1 MVNTEIINNWID
13 KNRDDILITLSD
25 LIKIKTI
32 NHPPDGNEK
41 PGQEYLYNNIS
52 KFIPENSIDLF
63 DVIDVEGIQENNIF
77 EPLIDGVERNY
88 KNRPNLVAK
97 LKGSGGGRS
106 IVFSGHMDTVG
117 VREEEWK
124 VFKDPFSGNVKNGKM
139 YGRGILDMKAGL
151 ISGFFVLKCLS
162 DLKIKLKGDVF
173 AESVIDEE
181 LGGMNGTIACRIKY
195 PNIDFAILPE
205 PTNLTLGI
213 ENRSGSVWKATV
225 IEEGPG
231 GYSQNI
237 NPINKLSEFA
247 DLLEGYDSYRNK
259 KMVFPDN
266 YNGEKLHKLLIF
278 LIHSGGK
285 NYIENAS
292 YVPMDGHLYF
302 YIPTR
307 PYTKEGELWGEFL
320 RFMNRK
326 SRTSKYL
333 KDGLPEF
340 KRILRYFNG
349 NTTDV
354 NHPIFNYLKK
364 AYKLNNLKYEE
375 KACSFFC
382 DAEAFKL
389 VSGTEV
395 VLIGPKGDRLHGMD
409 EYVEVES
416 IFNLIKILAHT
427 AIDFCS

>member
-1 MVNTEIINNWID
+1 MADIKDIDNWVN
-13 KNRDDILITLSD
+13 KNKDDILTTLSD
-25 LIKIKTI
+25 LIKIKTV
-32 NHPPDGNEK
+32 NRPPDGGEK
-41 PGQEYLYNNIS
+41 PGQEYLYNKIS
-52 KFIPENSIDLF
+52 RFIPEDSIDLF
-63 DVIDVEGIQENNIF
+63 DVIDVEGIHQNNLF
-77 EPLIDGVERNY
+77 EPVIDGIERNY
-88 KNRPNLVAK
+88 RDRPNLVAK

-106 IVFSGHMDTVG
+106 LVFSGHMDTVG
-117 VREEEWK
+117 VREEEWE
-124 VFKDPFSGNVKNGKM
+124 VFKDPFSGDIKDGKM

-151 ISGFFVLKCLS
+151 ISGFFALKCLS

-173 AESVIDEE
+173 AESVVDEE

-195 PNIDFAILPE
+195 PDIDFAILPE

-213 ENRSGSVWKATV
+213 ENRCGSVWKASV
-225 IEEGPG
+225 VEKGPG

-237 NPINKLSEFA
+237 NPINKLGEFVE
-247 DLLEGYDSYRNK
+247 LLEDYDSYRNK

-266 YNGEKLHKLLIF
+266 FNGEKLHKLLIF
-278 LIHSGGK
+278 LIYSGGT

-307 PYTKEGELWGEFL
+307 PYTEEGELWGEFL
-320 RFMNRK
+320 SFMDKR
-326 SRTSKYL
+326 SKTTRYL

-349 NTTDV
+349 NITDV
-354 NHPIFNYLKK
+354 THPVFNNLKQ
-364 AYKLNNLKYEE
+364 AYNLNNLEYEE

-389 VSGTEV
+389 VGGTEV

-416 IFNLIKILAHT
+416 IFSLIKILAHT